1 MQSHVKDLRIFMNAW
16 KMADEQELNALR
28 DVLRKACETV
38 EALGNKNTSGS
49 SSNTGRSSSVTGP
62 PVTGT
67 EMEKLFPN
75 IYGKRGKRPG
85 YFNVPFRQKFKKKS
99 IGKKIT
105 RKFVCLSEKRQ
116 LEVPSIREKRE
127 LFVAAL
133 GEKKIPLPASGSN
146 VDVIDA
152 LQEAYP
158 ALRDAGGFEYMYT
171 DPGKKVLEIIP
182 TGPRPTGNSVGCV
195 VYS

>member
-85 YFNVPFRQKFKKKS
+85 NFNVTFRQKLKKKVNWEENYEE
-99 IGKKIT
+99 
-105 RKFVCLSEKRQ
+105 VCMF
-116 LEVPSIREKRE
+116 IREKTTRS
-127 LFVAAL
+127 AL
-133 GEKKIPLPASGSN
+133 
-146 VDVIDA
+146 
-152 LQEAYP
+152 
-158 ALRDAGGFEYMYT
+158 
-171 DPGKKVLEIIP
+171 
-182 TGPRPTGNSVGCV
+182 
-195 VYS
+195 YSRKT